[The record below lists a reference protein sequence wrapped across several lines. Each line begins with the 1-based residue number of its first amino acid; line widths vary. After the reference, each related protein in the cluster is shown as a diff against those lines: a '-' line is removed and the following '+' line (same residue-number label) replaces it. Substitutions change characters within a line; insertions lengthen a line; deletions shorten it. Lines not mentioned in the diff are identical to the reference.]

1 MTLNGVVMKTLRHG
15 YQPGSQDTIDVP
27 LNMNVDMCRLLVII
41 RAENSAGMS
50 SPTEI
55 QVGRSHYPLNR
66 GQKKLMLVPLYADCP
81 TMMITDSPDN
91 APTTST
97 GTEATTL
104 DVTVELQ
111 QGDNTATLGT

>member
-1 MTLNGVVMKTLRHG
+1 MTLNGVVMETLRHG

-55 QVGRSHYPLNR
+55 EVGRSHYPLNR
-66 GQKKLMLVPLYADCP
+66 GQK
-81 TMMITDSPDN
+81 N
-91 APTTST
+91 
-97 GTEATTL
+97 
-104 DVTVELQ
+104 
-111 QGDNTATLGT
+111 